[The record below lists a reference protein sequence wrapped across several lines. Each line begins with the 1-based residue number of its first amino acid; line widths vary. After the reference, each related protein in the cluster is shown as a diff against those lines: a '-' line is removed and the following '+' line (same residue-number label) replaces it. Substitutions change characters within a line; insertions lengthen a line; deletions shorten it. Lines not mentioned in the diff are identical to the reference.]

1 MHKQGDQ
8 ETGGLLEL
16 LWFSFFSCNKLEQ
29 VPGTVDRPMPAAHA
43 CSSGTPQLVLQ
54 WNEVPWCFLGDTATK
69 ANNWEGLAEALKQ
82 KLLKWKGLL
91 TLLLSRPSPG
101 HQ

>member
-1 MHKQGDQ
+1 M
-8 ETGGLLEL
+8 T
-16 LWFSFFSCNKLEQ
+16 
-29 VPGTVDRPMPAAHA
+29 AAHA

-91 TLLLSRPSPG
+91 ALLSYRGRVLVINNLVASPLW
-101 HQ
+101 HRIKAIPPP